1 MKSREGNIV
10 YITEKSDCAGEHIA
24 GCNNNTCDLTGS
36 NVVQNYLLLY
46 HCRMARMRSGTRIAY
61 IYITARLQPLSTEV
75 QTKLSKSHLRR
86 FPGTTAAILLAA
98 RHIQR
103 VARGFRWT

>member
-24 GCNNNTCDLTGS
+24 GCYNNTCDLTGS

-61 IYITARLQPLSTEV
+61 IYIY
-75 QTKLSKSHLRR
+75 RR
-86 FPGTTAAILLAA
+86 AVTTTID
-98 RHIQR
+98 RGPDQIVEIQF
-103 VARGFRWT
+103 A